1 MTKQALPHLVDR
13 LKALAH
19 PVRLRILAMLRGGE
33 LCVCEITEVVGL
45 APSTI
50 SQHLS
55 DLRRAGFVSERKVGR
70 WVHYALVPDPLP
82 TVLLGVLWPELAGDP
97 AVEADQSTALQAR
110 SQAARACCIIS
121 NAKHAPGPEGSQAS
135 KGTLHV

>member
-1 MTKQALPHLVDR
+1 MTKQALPPLVDR

-19 PVRLRILAMLRGGE
+19 PVRLRILAMLRDGE

-70 WVHYALVPDPLP
+70 WVHYALVPEPFP
-82 TVLLGVLWPELAGDP
+82 TALLGVLWPELTGDP
-97 AVEADQSTALQAR
+97 AVEADQATALQAR
-110 SQAARACCIIS
+110 NLALRACCAAPAPKS
-121 NAKHAPGPEGSQAS
+121 APAPKGAAHA
-135 KGTLHV
+135 

>member
-1 MTKQALPHLVDR
+1 MTKQVLPPLVDR

-45 APSTI
+45 AASTV

-55 DLRRAGFVSERKVGR
+55 DLRRAGFVTERKEGR
-70 WVHYALVPDPLP
+70 WVHYALAGDAFPEA
-82 TVLLGVLWPELAGDP
+82 LLGVLWPELAGDA
-97 AVEADQSTALQAR
+97 AVKADQRLALQAR
-110 SQAARACCIIS
+110 RQGLRDRCATPAT
-121 NAKHAPGPEGSQAS
+121 KE
-135 KGTLHV
+135 LL

>member
-1 MTKQALPHLVDR
+1 MTKQTLPPLVDR

-33 LCVCEITEVVGL
+33 LCVCEITDVVGL

-55 DLRRAGFVSERKVGR
+55 DLRRTGFVSERKLGK
-70 WVHYALVPDPLP
+70 WVHYSLV
-82 TVLLGVLWPELAGDP
+82 ADP
-97 AVEADQSTALQAR
+97 ANASLLEALWTDLSGDSAIKADHQIAKKTRGTACAIFCPPKR
-110 SQAARACCIIS
+110 S
-121 NAKHAPGPEGSQAS
+121 KP
-135 KGTLHV
+135 

>member
-1 MTKQALPHLVDR
+1 MTKQALPPLVDR

-55 DLRRAGFVSERKVGR
+55 DLRRAGFISERKAGR
-70 WVHYALVPDPLP
+70 WVYYALESDPFP
-82 TVLLGVLWPELAGDP
+82 TALLGVLWPELAGDP
-97 AVEADQSTALQAR
+97 AVETDHETALQAR
-110 SQAARACCIIS
+110 SQALRAKCIVP
-121 NAKHAPGPEGSQAS
+121 APRIASAPEGTS
-135 KGTLHV
+135 HV